1 MRVPARDR
9 IATVLVAAAVVIY
22 LLWVAGATL
31 PGMEEIR
38 VTGLVVL
45 GLGFAA
51 SPSAVVPGFDGLL
64 HGGKP
69 YLVGTSLLGVVAFA
83 AGVVMLARESGAALG
98 LVMASMVLLW
108 LIPTIHHT
116 VLARSEPAVGMR
128 PSRHGPRPAGVS

>member
-9 IATVLVAAAVVIY
+9 IATVLVAAAVVVY

-38 VTGLVVL
+38 VTGLAVL

-51 SPSAVVPGFDGLL
+51 SASAVVPGFDELL
-64 HGGKP
+64 RGSKP
-69 YLVGTSLLGVVAFA
+69 YVVGTSLLGVVAFA

-108 LIPTIHHT
+108 LIATIHHT